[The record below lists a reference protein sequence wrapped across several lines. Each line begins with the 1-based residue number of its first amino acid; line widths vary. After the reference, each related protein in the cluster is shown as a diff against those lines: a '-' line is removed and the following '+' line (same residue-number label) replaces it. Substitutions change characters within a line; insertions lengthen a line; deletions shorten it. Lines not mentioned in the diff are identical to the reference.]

1 MDSPP
6 EIVGGASVVRWVVI
20 DSRPTSD
27 SQDAVGGVEA
37 SRLAICR
44 HDGEAAF
51 YLFRCDD
58 LWQVGADTWHET
70 LEAAMRQ
77 AESEYIGVIGAWR
90 AV

>member
-1 MDSPP
+1 M
-6 EIVGGASVVRWVVI
+6 GGASVVRWVVI
-20 DSRPTSD
+20 DCRWTDKSRA
-27 SQDAVGGVEA
+27 AVGGDIPEA

-58 LWQVGADTWHET
+58 LWQVVADTWHET

-77 AESEYIGVIGAWR
+77 AESEYIGVSGAWQ